1 VGLTLLLIVIV
12 LLVGSVPVYPYSKAW
27 GYGPSA
33 VLALL
38 LSLLMVLVLLN
49 WVPWGW
55 RY

>member
-1 VGLTLLLIVIV
+1 MGLTLVLIVIV
-12 LLVGSVPVYPYSKAW
+12 LLVGSVPVYPHSKAW

-38 LSLLMVLVLLN
+38 LSAVMILVLLK

-55 RY
+55 SF

>member
-1 VGLTLLLIVIV
+1 MGLTLLLIVIV
-12 LLVGSVPVYPYSKAW
+12 LLVGSVPVYPHSKTW

-38 LSLLMVLVLLN
+38 LALLLILVVLK

-55 RY
+55 SY